1 MNNLEKM
8 KKMLEY
14 LINNNIFVEEMSDD
28 LKEDIY
34 KYEMKKQGVMK
45 LSKTDKLMKT
55 MDLRK
60 IELFLDSIIENNEIE
75 DAIDWLVDLSTS
87 NNTGD
92 EIIDLYMSEMENLTV
107 LLITQLYNENYM
119 LCAKVRDVIEI
130 VTNDCNRLIKMK
142 NINKEEKEELLIE
155 IRFIY
160 DMYKLSLKKLIEE
173 EN

>member
-14 LINNNIFVEEMSDD
+14 LINNNISVEEMSDD

-60 IELFLDSIIENNEIE
+60 IELFLDTIIENNEIE

-107 LLITQLYNENYM
+107 
-119 LCAKVRDVIEI
+119 
-130 VTNDCNRLIKMK
+130 
-142 NINKEEKEELLIE
+142 
-155 IRFIY
+155 
-160 DMYKLSLKKLIEE
+160 
-173 EN
+173 

>member
-1 MNNLEKM
+1 
-8 KKMLEY
+8 
-14 LINNNIFVEEMSDD
+14 
-28 LKEDIY
+28 
-34 KYEMKKQGVMK
+34 
-45 LSKTDKLMKT
+45 
-55 MDLRK
+55 
-60 IELFLDSIIENNEIE
+60 
-75 DAIDWLVDLSTS
+75 
-87 NNTGD
+87 
-92 EIIDLYMSEMENLTV
+92 
-107 LLITQLYNENYM
+107 M